1 MLPQVHI
8 NVTSTHAY
16 LSATPVGRGY
26 CNFNTLP
33 LSISNSASSTY
44 STCLPDGD
52 TLSQSQGQATLVM
65 GPVVVMVPAAW
76 LDAGGE
82 AEDEPC
88 MDMVDVV
95 LVASE
100 GVRSCVLVSTVVDDE
115 AGKACRAGEVGED
128 AIDATQ
134 CRRLQSGTQRWALV
148 TIEARCG

>member
-1 MLPQVHI
+1 
-8 NVTSTHAY
+8 
-16 LSATPVGRGY
+16 
-26 CNFNTLP
+26 
-33 LSISNSASSTY
+33 
-44 STCLPDGD
+44 
-52 TLSQSQGQATLVM
+52 
-65 GPVVVMVPAAW
+65 
-76 LDAGGE
+76 
-82 AEDEPC
+82 